1 MAKKLKI
8 LFFTGAGVSA
18 ESGLQTFRDSHDGLW
33 NNYKL
38 EDVCTPEAW
47 KKNPALVLDFYNQ
60 RRKQCI
66 ESIPNKAHQ
75 LIAELEN
82 DFMVTIVTQNV
93 DDLHER
99 AGSSTII
106 HLHGE
111 LMKSRSTRDDKL
123 IYNIQDDIKI
133 GDKCEKNSQLRP
145 HIVWFG
151 EQLDDSKINL
161 AVKAAMECNLC
172 VIIGSSLQVFP
183 ANQIPSY
190 VHAKSKIIIVDPSD
204 LMIDLDYK
212 ERIHFIKK
220 SAVEGMLEI
229 YPVLMQLDK

>member
-133 GDKCEKNSQLRP
+133 GDKCEKKQPTS
-145 HIVWFG
+145 
-151 EQLDDSKINL
+151 
-161 AVKAAMECNLC
+161 
-172 VIIGSSLQVFP
+172 
-183 ANQIPSY
+183 PSY
-190 VHAKSKIIIVDPSD
+190 CLVWRTV
-204 LMIDLDYK
+204 
-212 ERIHFIKK
+212 R
-220 SAVEGMLEI
+220 
-229 YPVLMQLDK
+229 